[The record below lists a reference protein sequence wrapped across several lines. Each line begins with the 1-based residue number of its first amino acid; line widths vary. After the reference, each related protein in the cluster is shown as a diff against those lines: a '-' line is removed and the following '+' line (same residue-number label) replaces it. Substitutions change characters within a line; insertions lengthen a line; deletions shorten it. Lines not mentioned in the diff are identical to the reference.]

1 MSRRLRSLLAA
12 VLLLAGCAEL
22 QDAGPITVRQA
33 LFGLGERAAE
43 RVAEAPPLPQ
53 PPIDQVLLLAMP
65 EVDTTFSLAPERLL
79 ESLTRALLGLE
90 PGPQVLDWGP
100 SLAQGGGENQ
110 WRLDSRLVA
119 DGPRLTLSDRTLL
132 PYRLQLSL
140 RRPGGDRPLWST
152 ELAGALDASAL

>member
-1 MSRRLRSLLAA
+1 MSRGMILLLAA
-12 VLLLAGCAEL
+12 VLLVGCA
-22 QDAGPITVRQA
+22 GPGDTRPTTVRQA

-53 PPIDQVLLLAMP
+53 PPDDQVLLLAMP
-65 EVDTTFSLAPERLL
+65 EVDASFSLAPERLL
-79 ESLTRALLGLE
+79 ESLTRALLGLA

-119 DGPRLTLSDRTLL
+119 DGPPLALSDRTLL
-132 PYRLQLSL
+132 PYRFQLSL
-140 RRPGGDRPLWST
+140 RRPGADQALWST
-152 ELAGALDASAL
+152 QLAGALDASAL